1 MKCQVCGKEIK
12 KQYTYGTCSEKC
24 FQKQFWNE
32 VLDNNAIIIDG
43 NCYHVGK
50 KDPTSYFRG
59 FGGRPFTIKMN
70 DGKIIH
76 TTNLWHQG
84 TIPKEFYK
92 GDNAEFI

>member
-1 MKCQVCGKEIK
+1 MNCQVCGKEIK
-12 KQYTYGTCSEKC
+12 EQYTTGTCSEKC

-43 NCYHVGK
+43 NCYPV
-50 KDPTSYFRG
+50 DNEDSTSYFRG
-59 FGGRPFTIKMN
+59 FGGRPFTIKMH
-70 DGKIIH
+70 DGKSIH

>member
-1 MKCQVCGKEIK
+1 MNCQVCGKEIK
-12 KQYTYGTCSEKC
+12 
-24 FQKQFWNE
+24 KQFWNE
-32 VLDNNAIIIDG
+32 VLDNNAIIING
-43 NCYHVGK
+43 NCYHV
-50 KDPTSYFRG
+50 DNEDSTSCFRG

-76 TTNLWHQG
+76 TTNLWHHG